1 MRTAVPDLTTSL
13 CGIALKNP
21 TVLASGVLG
30 TCKSILRRV
39 ARAGAGA
46 VTIKSISELPRG
58 GHPNPTILT
67 FEAGLINAVG
77 YSNAGLEEALQEFAQ
92 LDDVGA
98 PVIAS
103 VIGTN
108 AEEFCR
114 VAARMAALP
123 FAAIELPLSCPHTP
137 GYGTL
142 AGQSTPEATFEITS
156 AVRKVMKKPLFIKV
170 SPNVLAIAE
179 VARAAE
185 SAGADAIT
193 AVNSMGP
200 GMLINIEARRPML
213 GFKMGGVTGPALR
226 PIAVRCVYD
235 IYAAVKIPIIGT
247 GGVAT
252 GRDAIEMMM
261 AGATAVGVG
270 SAVYDHEIEVF
281 GRIARE
287 MDEWMSANGIRDVKE
302 LIGAAHR

>member
-1 MRTAVPDLTTSL
+1 VPDLTTSL

-77 YSNAGLEEALQEFAQ
+77 YSNAGLEEALQEFAE

-114 VAARMAALP
+114 VAGRMTALP

-156 AVRKVMKKPLFIKV
+156 AVRKVTKKPLFIKV
-170 SPNVLAIAE
+170 SPNVPAIAE

-185 SAGADAIT
+185 EAGADAIT

-235 IYAAVKIPIIGT
+235 IYQAVKIPIIGT

-287 MDEWMSANGIRDVKE
+287 MKEWMAANGIRDVKE
-302 LIGAAHR
+302 LIGSAHR